1 MAERIFEVEYKPGEE
16 VVLRIRPTKF
26 PVFPESA
33 RSHFWATQKEGLLTL
48 RSLIDAAIERAEKAE
63 KVKEKGPQKVE
74 VE

>member
-1 MAERIFEVEYKPGEE
+1 MDDRILEVEHKPGE
-16 VVLRIRPTKF
+16 VVVRVRTGKF
-26 PVFPESA
+26 PALPESV
-33 RSHFWATQKEGLLTL
+33 RSHFWAAQKESLLTL